1 LWGVDMAKNKSKGRS
16 GIAGA
21 SKLPEVTIYLAD
33 DHAMVREGLASLLA
47 GDDTRF
53 SIIGQSGDGLVV
65 LSDVKRLEPDV
76 VVLDITMPGLNGL
89 DICRDIV
96 KRCLS
101 TKVLILSMHS
111 DTQFIVRAIEYG
123 AMGYLLKESAT
134 TQLHE
139 AVSAVAVG
147 ELYLGPGIPRDILGQ
162 ITKSQGDPYERLTT
176 RERQVFQLI
185 AEGKT
190 NRNIAEI
197 LDLSVK
203 TVDTHRMRLMNKLDI
218 HDQITLVKYALRKGI
233 VTI

>member
-1 LWGVDMAKNKSKGRS
+1 MEMAKKKSQRRPDGLDDGKS
-16 GIAGA
+16 SSI
-21 SKLPEVTIYLAD
+21 SIYLAD

-47 GDDTRF
+47 RNDGKF
-53 SIIGQSGDGLVV
+53 SIIGQSGDGLSV
-65 LSDVKRLEPDV
+65 LADVKRLLPQV

-89 DICRDIV
+89 DVCRDIV
-96 KRCLS
+96 KRCPR
-101 TKVLILSMHS
+101 TNVLILSMHS

-123 AMGYLLKESAT
+123 ALGYLLKESAT

-139 AVSAVAVG
+139 AVSAVACG
-147 ELYLGPGIPRDILGQ
+147 ELYLGPGIPQEILGQ
-162 ITKSQGDPYERLTT
+162 VTKSHEDPYERLTT

-185 AEGKT
+185 AEGQT
-190 NRNIAEI
+190 NRNIAVK

-218 HDQITLVKYALRKGI
+218 HDQISLVKYALRRGI

>member
-1 LWGVDMAKNKSKGRS
+1 MTNEKSQRQTDGS
-16 GIAGA
+16 EGDQ
-21 SKLPEVTIYLAD
+21 SSSVTIYLAD

-47 GDDTRF
+47 SDDNKF
-53 SIIGQSGDGLVV
+53 AVIGQSGDGLAV
-65 LSDVKRLEPDV
+65 LSDVKRLQPHV

-89 DICRDIV
+89 DVCRDIV
-96 KRCLS
+96 RLCPR
-101 TKVLILSMHS
+101 TNVLILSMHS
-111 DTQFIVRAIEYG
+111 DAQFIVRAIEYG
-123 AMGYLLKESAT
+123 ATGYLLKESAT

-139 AVSAVAVG
+139 AVSSVAG
-147 ELYLGPGIPRDILGQ
+147 GTLYLGPGIPLDILEQ
-162 ITKSQGDPYERLTT
+162 VTKSHDDPYERLTS

-190 NRNIAEI
+190 NRNIAEK

-218 HDQITLVKYALRKGI
+218 HDHISLVKYALRKGI